1 MQSDVPKPPTMPTDI
16 QAPSVHFDSRSDP
29 EPAAIAA
36 RRWPFS
42 VTIVIAAFNEGATI
56 GGVVE
61 RTRAICPDAE
71 ILVVDDASSDD
82 TADRAQAAG
91 ARVIRRP
98 YNLGQGAGIK
108 TGVRAATGDV
118 IVLLDGDGQHEPADI
133 PRAWNALKIGKSLE
147 FVIPV
152 TTT

>member
-1 MQSDVPKPPTMPTDI
+1 MPTDTQPSNAQFDPRTD
-16 QAPSVHFDSRSDP
+16 QAP
-29 EPAAIAA
+29 AALAA

-61 RTRAICPDAE
+61 RTRAVCPDAE

-82 TADRAQAAG
+82 TADRAEGAG

-133 PRAWNALKIGKSLE
+133 PRLLEPIGAYDL
-147 FVIPV
+147 VIGERDRA
-152 TTT
+152 